1 MKIPFRDRAADKM
14 KRAMATWSALFGMLV
29 FIVGWIV
36 LRNVLQVPVDNPQLT
51 ILNLILSSLAGLQCF
66 ILLIA
71 AKRGEAMN
79 EQITRKIAKETDEI
93 DKLIKENMKL
103 ISENT
108 DLTKEIHSIVAS
120 LRAKEK

>member
-1 MKIPFRDRAADKM
+1 M
-14 KRAMATWSALFGMLV
+14 KRAMATWTALFCMLF
-29 FIVGWIV
+29 FILGWIL
-36 LRNVLQVPVDNPQLT
+36 LRNVFQVPVDNSQLT

-93 DKLIKENMKL
+93 DKLIKEN
-103 ISENT
+103 T
-108 DLTKEIHSIVAS
+108 DLTKEIHGIVTA
-120 LRAKEK
+120 LKNKG

>member
-1 MKIPFRDRAADKM
+1 MSVPFKDRAADKM
-14 KRAMATWSALFGMLV
+14 KRAMATWSALFGMLF
-29 FIVGWIV
+29 FILGWIL
-36 LRNVLQVPVDNPQLT
+36 LRNVFQVPVDNSQLT

-93 DKLIKENMKL
+93 DRLIKKNTEL
-103 ISENT
+103 VTENT
-108 DLTKEIHSIVAS
+108 ELTKAIHEIVAT
-120 LRAKEK
+120 LKIKR

>member
-1 MKIPFRDRAADKM
+1 MSVPFKDRAADKM
-14 KRAMATWSALFGMLV
+14 KRAMATWSALFGMLF
-29 FIVGWIV
+29 FILGWIL
-36 LRNVLQVPVDNPQLT
+36 LRNVFQVPVDNSQLT

-93 DKLIKENMKL
+93 DKLIKEN
-103 ISENT
+103 T
-108 DLTKEIHSIVAS
+108 DLTKEIHGIVAA
-120 LRAKEK
+120 LKTKE

>member
-1 MKIPFRDRAADKM
+1 MKVPFKDRAADKM
-14 KRAMATWSALFGMLV
+14 KRAMATWSALFGMLF
-29 FIVGWIV
+29 FILGWIL
-36 LRNVLQVPVDNPQLT
+36 LRNVFQVPVDNSQLT

-93 DKLIKENMKL
+93 DRLIKKNTEL
-103 ISENT
+103 VTENT
-108 DLTKEIHSIVAS
+108 ELTKAIHEIVAT
-120 LRAKEK
+120 LKTKG